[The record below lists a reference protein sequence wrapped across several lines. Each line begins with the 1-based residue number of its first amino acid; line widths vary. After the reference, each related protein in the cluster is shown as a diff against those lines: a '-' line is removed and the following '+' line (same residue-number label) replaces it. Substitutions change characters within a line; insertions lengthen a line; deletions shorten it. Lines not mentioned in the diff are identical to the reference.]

1 MSLYIY
7 HMTMHGILLSPLGW
21 DVPHVI
27 LDAVIKL
34 LSNIGRNLTKNDLVA
49 CHRLVNSDRIMI

>member
-1 MSLYIY
+1 
-7 HMTMHGILLSPLGW
+7 MTMHGILLSPLAW

-34 LSNIGRNLTKNDLVA
+34 LSKIGGNLTKNDLVA